1 MLSAT
6 SCIKNRCVKSALT
19 LGDHSYSMLMVMFH
33 SCMCSMLYN
42 GITLLTWEGELKVTV
57 LSLWPTSIINQAC
70 LR

>member
-6 SCIKNRCVKSALT
+6 SCIKNRCVISVLT

-42 GITLLTWEGELKVTV
+42 EHNSANMGRRAQGDCAIFVAY
-57 LSLWPTSIINQAC
+57 QHH
-70 LR
+70 